1 MSKVNI
7 DYIPVDEQETTISIS
22 RDRDEAHIWTSDQT
36 MITKL
41 DKMVAINSGVY
52 VVHDTTES
60 EGGRVLVREY
70 RMPKRLVSFR
80 SPTKQSEAGRLQRLK
95 NVEKINATYQ
105 R

>member
-7 DYIPVDEQETTISIS
+7 DYIPIDEQETTISIS

-41 DKMVAINSGVY
+41 DKMIAINPGVY
-52 VVHDTTES
+52 VVHDTTENE
-60 EGGRVLVREY
+60 EGRILVREY
-70 RMPKRLVSFR
+70 RMPKRLISFR
-80 SPTKQSEAGRLQRLK
+80 SQQKQSEKARLQRLK
-95 NVEKINATYQ
+95 NLEKINATFQ

>member
-7 DYIPVDEQETTISIS
+7 DYIPIDEQETTISIS

-41 DKMVAINSGVY
+41 DKMVAINPGVY
-52 VVHDTTES
+52 VVHDTTEN
-60 EGGRVLVREY
+60 EDGRVLVREY

-80 SPTKQSEAGRLQRLK
+80 SPIKQSEAGRLQRLK

>member
-7 DYIPVDEQETTISIS
+7 DYIPIEEQETTISIS

-41 DKMVAINSGVY
+41 DKMVAINPGVY
-52 VVHDTTES
+52 AVHDTTEN
-60 EGGRVLVREY
+60 EDGRVLVREY
-70 RMPKRLVSFR
+70 RMPKRLVNFR
-80 SPTKQSEAGRLQRLK
+80 SPTKKSEAGRLQRLK

>member
-7 DYIPVDEQETTISIS
+7 DYIPIEEQETTISIS

-41 DKMVAINSGVY
+41 DKMVAINPGVY
-52 VVHDTTES
+52 AVHDTTEN
-60 EGGRVLVREY
+60 EDGRVLVREY

-80 SPTKQSEAGRLQRLK
+80 SPTKKSEAGRLQRLK
-95 NVEKINATYQ
+95 NVEKINAAFQ